1 MYRSWFPDAPL
12 TLQLTVVQL
21 CHPPVLETLAVPTK
35 DPPEESSLSSILPP
49 LVEEATR
56 KSQLAAPLPKSRSSY
71 LHQSPKYR
79 LKKVVWEI
87 HSRLNYARY
96 KSIYKGEKYKVSFE
110 TNAYTVE
117 KFNESQGQWKQD
129 LWNLC
134 EGVVIESTNSPIFHP
149 RGTVSNLASI
159 TISNSWGK
167 YKISI
172 AISGRIK
179 TTQLD

>member
-1 MYRSWFPDAPL
+1 MMP
-12 TLQLTVVQL
+12 
-21 CHPPVLETLAVPTK
+21 
-35 DPPEESSLSSILPP
+35 
-49 LVEEATR
+49 
-56 KSQLAAPLPKSRSSY
+56 PKSKNGFTLTELVISMSLLGVLIGMMAVAY
-71 LHQSPKYR
+71 LQQSPKYR
-79 LKKVVWEI
+79 LKKAVWEI

-96 KSIYKGEKYKVSFE
+96 KSIYKGEKYRVKFE
-110 TNAYTVE
+110 ENGYTVE
-117 KFNESQGQWKQD
+117 KFNESQGQWKHD

-134 EGVVIESTNSPIFHP
+134 EGVFIEANNNPIFHP

-179 TTQLD
+179 ITHLEGLPGN